1 MALRVATLVAAA
13 AAGAVA
19 VAPATADAARLTH
32 TVTIEGELVN
42 HWSIAEPGPC
52 GTVGDGTVTVRFKTT
67 RRTKVLPYID
77 PFARA
82 LGGGYRAWIVA
93 EPLGPGRRLFT
104 DMGYVKATGTVTRV
118 DNTVSRPPDPQ
129 DTEPCPP
136 IEKDACGTVPL
147 GSARGTK
154 AGDRA
159 LRPPPDHGQRDRQLL
174 SAPRVLRLRPARVLG
189 RPPLRGASRRGL
201 AAAEDAERAC
211 AEAPPRGQGEGLEP
225 QADDVRRSRR
235 RDDDRRRDSPRHRD
249 LQAALASPS
258 PVESPTSP

>member
-1 MALRVATLVAAA
+1 MALRVATLVAAG
-13 AAGAVA
+13 AAGVVA

-52 GTVGDGTVTVRFKTT
+52 GTVGDGTVTVKFKTT

-154 AGDRA
+154 AA
-159 LRPPPDHGQRDRQLL
+159 I
-174 SAPRVLRLRPARVLG
+174 G
-189 RPPLRGASRRGL
+189 RF
-201 AAAEDAERAC
+201 
-211 AEAPPRGQGEGLEP
+211 
-225 QADDVRRSRR
+225 
-235 RDDDRRRDSPRHRD
+235 DRRRITVNAIGNFYPRRGSCGYGQLEFWADHRFVGR
-249 LQAALASPS
+249 AAEGWLPLKMPS
-258 PVESPTSP
+258 ARALKRRGVVKAKGSSHKRTTFADPGDETTTDDVTRRATVTFRRR